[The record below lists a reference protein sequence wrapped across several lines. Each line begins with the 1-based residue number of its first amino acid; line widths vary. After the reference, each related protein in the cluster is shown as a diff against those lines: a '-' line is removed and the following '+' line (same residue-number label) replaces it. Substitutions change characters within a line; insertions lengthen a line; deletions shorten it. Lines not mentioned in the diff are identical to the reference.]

1 MSLLNH
7 LFGNASEVNINELKN
22 EFGDIL
28 IPEEDIVA
36 AFRIFRDDT
45 VMYPHIATSVKFLN
59 DYELAR

>member
-28 IPEEDIVA
+28 IPEEEIVA
-36 AFRIFRDDT
+36 AF
-45 VMYPHIATSVKFLN
+45 V
-59 DYELAR
+59 LASSLRGGKGSKYHN